1 MRKLSA
7 AVLVLFVLLAA
18 SCVYTGRGDVS
29 LIQRMGEAGTVVVT
43 ADALSLMD
51 SGLAAYVPSALA
63 EHAGRADRVSLSLD
77 ADGSVSGLVHGALS
91 STEVGTVL
99 AWDPSFRRVKDS
111 APRYYRNAERG
122 IEAGVPEEG
131 ILLFTNASYEAELER
146 LEHGK
151 KYIPDDCFA
160 LMEASLGGLYAKG
173 PLSLPLSDDI
183 PPETARKVRSLLLLV
198 NEGDGDL
205 LVSGVAEMDSE
216 ESARALCIV
225 LRNLLVQEVR
235 RNGERLD
242 VKALSGIFTYEGSSL
257 RIDGYEAGYDE
268 VGSMLTKELRYA
280 AL

>member
-1 MRKLSA
+1 MRKLAA
-7 AVLVLFVLLAA
+7 AVLLISVLLAA

-29 LIQRMGEAGTVVVT
+29 LIQRMGEAGSVVVT
-43 ADALSLMD
+43 ADTRSLMD
-51 SGLAAYVPSALA
+51 SGLAAYVPAALA

-99 AWDPSFRRVKDS
+99 AWDPSFRRMKDED
-111 APRYYRNAERG
+111 PRYYRNAERG
-122 IEAGVPEEG
+122 LEAGVPEEG
-131 ILLFTNASYEAELER
+131 ILLFTTASYETELQR
-146 LEHGK
+146 LEHGM

-160 LMEASLGGLYAKG
+160 LMEASLAGLYAEE
-173 PLSLPLSDDI
+173 PLALLLPDDI
-183 PPETARKVRSLLLLV
+183 PSEMTAKVRRLLLLV
-198 NEGDGDL
+198 NEGDGNL
-205 LVSGVAEMDSE
+205 TVSGAAEMDSE

-225 LRNLLVQEVR
+225 LRNLLVQKVR